1 MASPSTMPL
10 THQPGKAG
18 ALLTALINA
27 YLRRRR
33 PLHDHSFLVLTG
45 HGLAFGRCPNA
56 ASEGIRTALLRLAG
70 APAGMAGRPRY
81 ATGTLS
87 SWTDGL
93 TLLSGRQ
100 LTRLHPQALVFTV
113 VRDPLTR
120 AASCFDKLER
130 GVTPPSEHDPVL
142 VNGLDF
148 ARFVSRICAT
158 PDWRSANAYRSQTS
172 ILAHKNRLLPTRVLR
187 YETADADWE
196 ALRWDVAARSDA
208 DIGPLPAIADAGEQR
223 IAELA
228 GGLDPA
234 LRLALRRRYAADYRA
249 FYEGTDLAVP
259 VTGSATGP

>member
-1 MASPSTMPL
+1 MRTASPFAMQTI
-10 THQPGKAG
+10 HQPGKAG

-33 PLHDHSFLVLTG
+33 PLHDHSFLVLAG
-45 HGLAFGRCPNA
+45 HELAFGRCPNA
-56 ASEGIRTALLRLAG
+56 ASEGIRSALLRLAG
-70 APAGMAGRPRY
+70 APASASGQTGY

-100 LTRLHPQALVFTV
+100 LTRLHPKALVFTV

-130 GVTPPSEHDPVL
+130 GLIPPSAHDPVL
-142 VNGLDF
+142 VEGLDF

-172 ILAHKNRLLPTRVLR
+172 ILAHKNRLLPSRVLR
-187 YETADADWE
+187 YETANADWE
-196 ALRWDVAARSDA
+196 ALRRDVAARSNA
-208 DIGPLPAIADAGEQR
+208 DIGPLPAIADDGEPR
-223 IAELA
+223 IAALA
-228 GGLDPA
+228 RSLDPA
-234 LRLALRRRYAADYRA
+234 LKLALRRRYAADYRA
-249 FYEGTDLAVP
+249 FYEGTRLAVP
-259 VTGSATGP
+259 VTAPL